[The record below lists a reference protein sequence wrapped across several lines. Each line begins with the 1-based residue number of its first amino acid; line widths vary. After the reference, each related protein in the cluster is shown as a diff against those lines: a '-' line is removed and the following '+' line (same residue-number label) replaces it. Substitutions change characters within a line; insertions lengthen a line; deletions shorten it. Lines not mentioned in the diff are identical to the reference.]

1 MKKIYNLLLLAF
13 TALVISPSCSYLLE
27 PEPYG
32 LVDLD
37 LVWTKYNYTYSL
49 VSTIGGGADV
59 QAGFPYAAYCDEA
72 QGVVDRTPSGWY
84 SWYNVDFN
92 VATFPFSGNWTGIY
106 NNLRT
111 IAFFLTNE
119 HKISFTNIT
128 DEEKEFWDVK
138 AHFYRAWHYFTLM
151 KRYGKGVIFTE
162 LYDIN
167 ETFSSV
173 KLNTVEEIADF
184 IIDELD
190 ICLAATEDESSP
202 YTFRWTT
209 EGFGAINRGFAWVLK
224 ARTAMYAASPLY
236 YQEGSKYTWEYA
248 YKINKDAVEALTAH
262 GYRLFDRKP
271 EDNFAYGVYDYYH
284 LIENDATRNIDK
296 ETILGNGGRLS
307 MWCDYGLPT
316 TKGQNTCGICPTQEL
331 VDCYETI
338 DGEPILDL
346 EQPYLDTAHLKPN
359 YNKNNHLYD
368 PQNPYENRDPRFYG
382 TIYYNNAPRWWANYD
397 SLRVQT
403 YVGGNCGIS
412 DDPTSKFFT
421 RTGYYVR
428 KYNRDISSERGGNQ
442 DGRAHNARLAE
453 MYLNLAECACEAGH
467 LDVATEYTSLVRE
480 RVGMPALP
488 DNLSQDQ
495 LRLRIRNE
503 RRVELALEGT
513 FRFDDVRRW
522 KIIDQTE
529 ENVTGMRIIKDDAT
543 GNLTYTRFVLEGS
556 PRVNKS
562 DPKYLLFPV
571 AEDEVEKMKKN
582 TSPTGDPED
591 GDNWQNPGW

>member
-1 MKKIYNLLLLAF
+1 MKKIYNLFILAF
-13 TALVISPSCSYLLE
+13 AALVISPSCSQLLE

-37 LVWTKYNYTYSL
+37 LVWTKYNYTSDL
-49 VSTIGGGADV
+49 VSTIGKGANYES
-59 QAGFPYAAYCDEA
+59 GFPYAAYSDEA
-72 QGVVDRTPSGWY
+72 QAVVDRTPGGYY

-92 VATFPFSGNWTGIY
+92 AATYIFSGNWGGIY

-119 HKISFTNIT
+119 NKISFTNVT
-128 DEEKEFWDVK
+128 DLEREFWDVK

-151 KRYGKGVIFTE
+151 KRYGKGIIFTE
-162 LYDIN
+162 VYDIN
-167 ETFSSV
+167 EKFSGV
-173 KLNTVEEIADF
+173 KLNNVEQIADF
-184 IIDELD
+184 IIQELD
-190 ICLAATEDESSP
+190 LCLAATEDESSP

-209 EGFGAINRGFAWVLK
+209 PSFGAINRGFAWVLK

-236 YQEGSKYTWEYA
+236 YEEGSKYTWEYA
-248 YKINKDAVEALTAH
+248 YQINKQAVEALHAH
-262 GYRLFDRKP
+262 GYKLFDRAP
-271 EDNFAYGVYDYYH
+271 EDNYAYGVYDYYH
-284 LIENDATRNIDK
+284 LFDNDASRSIDK

-307 MWCDYGLPT
+307 MWSNYGLPT
-316 TKGQNTCGICPTQEL
+316 TRGQASCGICPTQEL

-338 DGEPILDL
+338 DGEPVLDL
-346 EQPYLDTAHLKPN
+346 ERPYLDAAHLQPN

-368 PQNPYENRDPRFYG
+368 PQNPYANRDPRFYG
-382 TIYYNNAPRWWANYD
+382 TIYYNGAPRYWSNPD
-397 SLRVQT
+397 SLRVWT

-412 DDPTSKFFT
+412 DEPTSVFYT

-428 KYNRDISSERGGNQ
+428 KYNRDKSSEREGNQ

-467 LDVATEYTSLVRE
+467 LEEASDYTSLVRE

-488 DNLSQDQ
+488 SGLTQDQ

-503 RRVELALEGT
+503 RRVEFAFEGT

-529 ENVTGMRIIKDDAT
+529 EHVTGMRIIKDDAT
-543 GNLTYTRFVLEGS
+543 NTFSYNRFSFGTRT
-556 PRVNKS
+556 NKG
-562 DPKYLLFPV
+562 DDKYLLCPLP
-571 AEDEVEKMKKN
+571 EDEVEKMKMN
-582 TSPTGDPED
+582 TSPTDDPED
-591 GDNWQNPGW
+591 GDDWQNPGW